1 MYLKLRS
8 IQKIK
13 EGILPNPFCT
23 AKTFLIPEPK
33 TQENYRTILFL
44 NINAKS
50 LIKY

>member
-13 EGILPNPFCT
+13 EGTLPNPLCT

-33 TQENYRTILFL
+33 TQENYRTILL
-44 NINAKS
+44 ININAKF
-50 LIKY
+50 LTKY